1 LVEVVLVDTIFAVE
15 TLIVAG
21 FAIDNCF
28 GVESCL
34 DFDNYYSD
42 FAIDNFAEVE
52 SGEGVH

>member
-28 GVESCL
+28 GVGSCL